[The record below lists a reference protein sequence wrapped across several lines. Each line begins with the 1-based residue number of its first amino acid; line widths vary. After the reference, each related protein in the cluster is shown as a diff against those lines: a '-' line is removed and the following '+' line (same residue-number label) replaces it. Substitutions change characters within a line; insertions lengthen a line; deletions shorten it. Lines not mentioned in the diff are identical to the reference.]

1 MYICSFGNRLKLMK
15 KYRAVMIGN
24 AISYDSALKNVHNFC
39 SAQRIFN
46 LSFDISSLYLSLLF
60 IKKAL

>member
-24 AISYDSALKNVHNFC
+24 AFSYGSALKNAPNFC
-39 SAQRIFN
+39 
-46 LSFDISSLYLSLLF
+46 
-60 IKKAL
+60 